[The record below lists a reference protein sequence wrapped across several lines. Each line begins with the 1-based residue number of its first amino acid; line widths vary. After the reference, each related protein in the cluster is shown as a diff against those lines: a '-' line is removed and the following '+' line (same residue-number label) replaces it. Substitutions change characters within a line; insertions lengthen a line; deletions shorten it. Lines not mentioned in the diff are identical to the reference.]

1 MQNVVSDQ
9 NQITDEAYR
18 IQNRRESLDIQYKL
32 LTCQTPEKRTIGPFN
47 TNTTLYCDLV
57 NCICQQQQHELGPEL
72 TVELFT
78 CEGYPMATKPISYI
92 SKLSEWCLESYTD
105 VPLLYA
111 IPRLKSYT
119 QKLIQFVSADTL
131 CRGNDTILIRN
142 KKCGLEP
149 RGIQTDCAT
158 ATYFQL
164 INRLQ
169 DMTGIPGHLI
179 SLYRDGKLVY
189 SSNDVVLNSLG
200 IEDQVALEIVA
211 QDNFWTLGKDKNY
224 SLAECWPTWHLE
236 QSTYGATLFFSS
248 LYALSEWMTD
258 PVQKREGTVYNTLG
272 HLRSVTGSPPLIHS
286 LHLLFTQETL
296 ALPHRVA
303 VQEGL
308 VQIFKVIKPKTP
320 KMHSPST
327 VTIATNQVTEY
338 SNHFWVY
345 FIAHATPGHQ
355 ATEKHDTFSLTCS
368 ETHQRM
374 TDPVVIRDSN
384 GIEHYVEKS
393 TLNEQMESSMVKYLY
408 NYKRMLM
415 SFLSDK
421 AVVWRCTTAPT
432 CGVDLTAEWNG
443 LAKKLK
449 KYPMLCVHAP
459 LNVQAPECKKCSMIP
474 TKDGEIG
481 VYIDSSKD
489 VNNPHVYFQVTT
501 GASILFDAQDLDRE
515 IKQNPPP
522 CFQKL
527 TTLNTILKQGIQAIT
542 RPPEEII
549 MVLLDTSGSMTFPYL
564 DEKSKYQ
571 SVLEAFEAFCNRTTA
586 YDLKHVIGLI
596 LFANHSKLQY
606 PISENFRAFNSE
618 FTTFPPGNVTTVY
631 NAISYGIQ
639 LINQFTVKY
648 PDYADVPKR
657 ILCLTD
663 GYDNNSTVTAEE
675 AAQEL
680 IDNEVTMDCVLLCEE
695 VVYTHAIAKATGGF
709 SFKPSSTQEL
719 MNIFE
724 EEPML
729 AMKSRTE
736 IRPAYG
742 KEDEIDLEVQS
753 VVSVDTELE
762 HILPDKL
769 HLPVQTAQNCLA
781 RSIIHKHLA
790 SQANTDIT
798 KRILQELSYYQSHP
812 HPGFEVF
819 PCQTNI
825 DFWRI
830 IMTGPDETP
839 YAGGTFELFIE
850 FKEDYPAKPP
860 NIRFITPIYH
870 CNINSAGRI
879 CHTILDR
886 FYAPGVRIGEIFNH
900 VYGLLIDA
908 EPDDPL
914 DSVKATELRCD
925 RALYLQKACDHAEI
939 HARVKTK
946 RDVRIELLG
955 SDQEVQVS
963 YPKHLVCPLTL
974 ALFVDPVITPE
985 GETYE
990 REAILEHLRS
1000 GTNYDPFSYKEL
1012 KEEDLRVNRAVVSF
1026 VRTYQDE
1033 IEKGG
1038 ELQ

>member
-1 MQNVVSDQ
+1 MAPDQ
-9 NQITDEAYR
+9 NQMNDEAYR
-18 IQNRRESLDIQYKL
+18 IQTRRTGLDFQYKL
-32 LTCQTPEKRTIGPFN
+32 LTCQTPETRTIGPFN
-47 TNTTLYCDLV
+47 TNTVLYCDLV
-57 NCICQQQQHELGPEL
+57 NSICQQQQQELGDEL
-72 TVELFT
+72 TLELFT
-78 CEGYPMATKPISYI
+78 CEGYPLATKPISYI
-92 SKLSEWCLESYTD
+92 SKLSEWCLEGYNNI
-105 VPLLYA
+105 PLLYA
-111 IPRLKSYT
+111 VPRLKCYT
-119 QKLIQFVSADTL
+119 DKLTQFVTADIL

-142 KKCGLEP
+142 KECGLEP
-149 RGIQTDCAT
+149 RGIQTDCT
-158 ATYFQL
+158 IATYFQL
-164 INRLQ
+164 IKRLQ

-179 SLYRDGKLVY
+179 RIHRNGELVY
-189 SSNDVVLNSLG
+189 SSNDVVLDSLG
-200 IEDQVALEIVA
+200 IVNQVALEIVPH
-211 QDNFWTLGKDKNY
+211 DTFWTLGKDKNY
-224 SLAECWPTWHLE
+224 SLGECLPTWKAE
-236 QSTYGATLFFSS
+236 QSTYGATFFFSC
-248 LYALSEWMTD
+248 LYALSEWMVE
-258 PVQKREGTVYNTLG
+258 PLQVREGTLYNTLG
-272 HLRSVTGSPPLIHS
+272 HLRSITGSPPLIHA
-286 LHLLFTQETL
+286 LHLLFTRETL

-303 VQEGL
+303 IQEGL

-320 KMHSPST
+320 KMHAPST

-338 SNHFWVY
+338 SNYFWVY
-345 FIAHATPGHQ
+345 FISHAISGHQ
-355 ATEKHDTFSLTCS
+355 ATEKYDKFHLTCS
-368 ETHQRM
+368 ESHQRM
-374 TDPVVIRDSN
+374 IDPVVIRDTN

-393 TLNEQMESSMVKYLY
+393 ILNESTESTMVKYLY
-408 NYKRMLM
+408 DYKRMLM
-415 SFLSDK
+415 SFLSDNV
-421 AVVWRCTTAPT
+421 VVWKCIPAPT
-432 CGVDLTAEWNG
+432 CGVDLTAEWNS
-443 LAKKLK
+443 LTKKLR
-449 KYPMLCVHAP
+449 KYPMLSVHTP
-459 LNVQAPECKKCSMIP
+459 LSVKAPECKKCSMIP
-474 TKDGEIG
+474 TVDGEIG

-489 VNNPHVYFQVTT
+489 VNKPHVYFQITT
-501 GASILFDAQDLDRE
+501 GASVLFDAQDLDRD

-522 CFQKL
+522 CFQQL
-527 TTLNTILKQGIQAIT
+527 TTLNSVVRQGIEAIT
-542 RPPEEII
+542 RVPEEII
-549 MVLLDTSGSMTFPYL
+549 MVVLDTSGSMTFPYL

-618 FTTFPPGNVTTVY
+618 FTSFPPGNVTTVY
-631 NAISYGIQ
+631 NAISFAIQ
-639 LINQFTVKY
+639 TINTFTVKY
-648 PDYADVPKR
+648 PDYVDVSKR

-675 AAQEL
+675 ATQEL
-680 IDNEVTMDCVLLCEE
+680 IDNGITMDCVLLCEE
-695 VVYTHAIAKATGGF
+695 VVYTHAIAKATGGY
-709 SFKPSSTQEL
+709 SFKPSNTQEL

-729 AMKSRTE
+729 SMKSRTE
-736 IRPAYG
+736 IIPAYG
-742 KEDEIDLEVQS
+742 KEDEVDLEIQAGIPI
-753 VVSVDTELE
+753 DTKLE

-769 HLPVQTAQNCLA
+769 LLPVQTAQNCLA

-790 SQANTDIT
+790 CPATNTEIT

-812 HPGFEVF
+812 HPSFEVF
-819 PCQTNI
+819 PCQDNI

-839 YAGGTFELFIE
+839 YSNATFELFIE

-914 DSVKATELRCD
+914 DSVKATELRCS
-925 RALYLQKACDHAEI
+925 RPLYIQKAFDHAEI

-974 ALFVDPVITPE
+974 ALFTDPVITPE

-990 REAILEHLRS
+990 REAILEHLSS
-1000 GTNYDPFSYKEL
+1000 GKNYDPFSYKEL
-1012 KEEDLRVNRAVVSF
+1012 KEEELRVNKAVLSF

-1033 IEKGG
+1033 IEKEG
-1038 ELQ
+1038 EL